1 MNTTFAHLGLPVVN
15 VGTQSRFCVRG
26 KVTLTPTP
34 TPTLALALALAL
46 ALTPSPNEVHKFD
59 GAAHSIH
66 NTAQPEFM
74 SALLAVIAAAAKA
87 AAATTTDSA

>member
-1 MNTTFAHLGLPVVN
+1 
-15 VGTQSRFCVRG
+15 VR
-26 KVTLTPTP
+26 
-34 TPTLALALALAL
+34 
-46 ALTPSPNEVHKFD
+46 KFD

-87 AAATTTDSA
+87 ATATTTDSA